1 VDDIA
6 HPASAP
12 QDALMKLSMLFTF
25 VALASFGCGGDRPL
39 VEAPTGGSDPAAASS
54 ATEATPLA
62 TADPPAVVPGPDA
75 ARSMPCRQRAREV
88 EGAEDTSRLVSC
100 PQGCAKE
107 AGTVWGSEVY
117 TDDSAVCPALVH
129 AGVLPDSGGV
139 ASITFVRGLL
149 AYVGSERNG
158 VRSASYGKWRRSF
171 YGQALGS
178 DGKPVTT
185 PPELPAEGTAR
196 IDCSHRGAVVD
207 GATGASLTFLCPA
220 GCAQQHYGLW
230 GSGPYTSDSNLCAAA
245 THAGILPA
253 EGGRAIVTLTEG
265 QPSYA
270 ASTKNGVVAHKYG
283 KYGRS
288 FTVSAAK

>member
-1 VDDIA
+1 
-6 HPASAP
+6 
-12 QDALMKLSMLFTF
+12 MKLAIFCTF
-25 VALASFGCGGDRPL
+25 MGLASIGCGGERPPA
-39 VEAPTGGSDPAAASS
+39 ETPTGGSGADSPAASS
-54 ATEATPLA
+54 VTA
-62 TADPPAVVPGPDA
+62 TAPLVTPDEPAVVPGPET
-75 ARSMPCRQRAREV
+75 ARSMPCRQKAREV
-88 EGAEDTSRLVSC
+88 EGAEDSSRLVSC

-107 AGTVWGSEVY
+107 AGTVWGTGVY

-158 VRSASYGKWRRSF
+158 IRSASFGKWRRSF

-178 DGKPVTT
+178 DGKAIAA
-185 PPELPAEGTAR
+185 PPELPAEGTAL

-207 GATGASLTFLCPA
+207 GEAGANLTFVCPA
-220 GCAQQHYGLW
+220 GCAQQHYSLW
-230 GSGPYTSDSNLCAAA
+230 GSGPYTSDSHLCAAA

-253 EGGRAIVTLTEG
+253 EGGRALVTLIEG